1 MLKTFFL
8 VIRFTYLHSSL
19 VNRTGCVAHRPSY
32 ISLNLNPASCSA
44 FKHLHHGST
53 CDHHHHLNCHH
64 HHNLIMAQHLVVG
77 RNYNSTRAIG
87 DVLIGED
94 VAHPIIEAISSGN
107 DMALQSLLLQSQWI
121 KIMLD
126 KQHAITSEDRPS
138 EGPED
143 AREVT
148 TSRISNLERAF
159 IIAARNGRAEMIPI
173 LLTFATQQGIGT
185 SSLITRSLVYRVIL
199 HTHAAVFRALAAADP
214 GIIHNQ
220 VGHGTFPIYE
230 AVRVRAP
237 DLVASLLELGVDP
250 LRPVQPS
257 KRLGTYNSSLL
268 SRGAMADGPRIIE
281 MLLKH
286 GVTIPQSSALHTAA
300 RFGQLDT
307 MRVLLQHG
315 ADVNEI
321 DPNWSNWTPMHFA
334 ASNGQVEA
342 MKLLEDVEARS
353 DLKDANGKT
362 PAQVLEEFNT
372 A

>member
-1 MLKTFFL
+1 MN
-8 VIRFTYLHSSL
+8 LHSSI
-19 VNRTGCVAHRPSY
+19 VDYRICS
-32 ISLNLNPASCSA
+32 SLAFFIYPWNLNPASFSNFQHFGHA
-44 FKHLHHGST
+44 NT
-53 CDHHHHLNCHH
+53 RYHHHHLSHH
-64 HHNLIMAQHLVVG
+64 HRHNLNMAQFDKAVLVAG
-77 RNYNSTRAIG
+77 RSYSSTRAIG
-87 DVLIGED
+87 DMLIGED
-94 VAHPIIEAISSGN
+94 VARPIIEAISSGN
-107 DMALQSLLLQSQWI
+107 DAALQSLLLQPQWI
-121 KIMLD
+121 KIMLE

-138 EGPED
+138 EGPDD

-148 TSRISNLERAF
+148 INRISNLERAF
-159 IIAARNGRAEMIPI
+159 TIATRNGQATMIPI

-199 HTHAAVFRALAAADP
+199 HRHAAVFKALAAADP

-237 DLVASLLELGVDP
+237 ELVALLLELGADP

-268 SRGAMADGPRIIE
+268 SRGAMADGPRITK

-286 GVTIPQSSALHTAA
+286 GVPIPQSSALHAAA
-300 RFGQLDT
+300 RFRQLDT
-307 MRVLLQHG
+307 MRILLQHG
-315 ADVNEI
+315 ANVNEV

-334 ASNGQVEA
+334 ASKGQVDA
-342 MKLLEDVEARS
+342 MKLLGDVGARS

-362 PAQVLEEFNT
+362 PAQLLEEFNT
-372 A
+372 VED